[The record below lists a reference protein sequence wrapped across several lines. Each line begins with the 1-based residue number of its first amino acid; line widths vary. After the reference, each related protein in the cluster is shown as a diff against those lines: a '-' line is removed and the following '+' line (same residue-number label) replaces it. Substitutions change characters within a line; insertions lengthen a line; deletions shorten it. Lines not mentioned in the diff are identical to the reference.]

1 MRFATASWFTLVI
14 SSGVALL
21 AGLVLWPVG
30 FGPMTVHGVH
40 SLSGLVTVAALGALA
55 VVAARAGVGRRLVA
69 WAGAWTAVTLAFAGA
84 HAQLLPGPWHWTMRV
99 LHIASGVGT
108 VAWGYYVAAAIRR
121 RQAVVEA
128 TLPETI
134 GEAAAEFL
142 GKKRIAVTGVSRTQK
157 GHGSNVVYQ
166 RLRERGYEVFAV
178 NPNADRI
185 EGDRCF
191 HDLRSIPDGVDAV
204 LIGTRPEAALATMRD
219 CADLGISHVWMH
231 RAFGAGSV
239 SDAATAWGRAHGIHV
254 IDGGC
259 PLMFEPAA
267 DPGHKVMRSLLT
279 VTGKVPRRVA

>member
-14 SSGVALL
+14 SSVLALL
-21 AGLVLWPVG
+21 AGLVLWPAG
-30 FGPMTVHGVH
+30 YGAMAVHGVH
-40 SLSGLVTVAALGALA
+40 SSFGLIAVVALGVLA

-69 WAGAWTAVTLAFAGA
+69 WAAMWAVMTLVFAGA
-84 HAQLLPGPWHWTMRV
+84 HAQLWPGPWHWTMRV
-99 LHIASGVGT
+99 LHIASGAGV
-108 VAWGYYVAAAIRR
+108 VAWGYYVMAAIRR
-121 RQAVVEA
+121 RQVVIEA
-128 TLPETI
+128 ALPETI

-204 LIGTRPEAALATMRD
+204 LIGTRPETAMATMRD
-219 CADLGISHVWMH
+219 CAELGIGHVWMH

-239 SDAATAWGRAHGIHV
+239 SDAATSWGRAHGIHV

-267 DPGHKVMRSLLT
+267 DPGHKVMCSLLT
-279 VTGKVPRRVA
+279 LTGKVPRRVA

>member
-14 SSGVALL
+14 SGALALL
-21 AGLVLWPVG
+21 AGLVLWP
-30 FGPMTVHGVH
+30 
-40 SLSGLVTVAALGALA
+40 
-55 VVAARAGVGRRLVA
+55 AGVGPMAVHGAHGLFGFVAVGSSVALVVVARRARVSRGLVG
-69 WAGAWTAVTLAFAGA
+69 WAAAWTAVTLVFALA
-84 HAQLLPGPWHWTMRV
+84 HAQLVPGPWHWTMRV
-99 LHIASGVGT
+99 LHIATGVGI
-108 VAWGYYVAAAIRR
+108 VAWGYYVTAAIRR
-121 RQAVVEA
+121 RQVAVEA
-128 TLPETI
+128 VLPETI

-204 LIGTRPEAALATMRD
+204 LIGTRPETAMQTMRD
-219 CADLGISHVWMH
+219 CAELGIGHVWMH

-239 SDAATAWGRAHGIHV
+239 SDAATNWGRAHGIHV

-279 VTGKVPRRVA
+279 LTGKVPRRVA